1 MKLKNKFMEGKDK
14 SKEPPMPDSFLE
26 YNMQLEESQANL
38 VHPSLNSSLFY
49 RFEQESLFK
58 EPSTGIRSSQALIKS
73 KAELNEKKKLFAHGP
88 NPEIKEESE
97 EDVGRLSPAPSF
109 HIK

>member
-1 MKLKNKFMEGKDK
+1 MKLKNKFMEGK

-26 YNMQLEESQANL
+26 YKMQLEDSQANL
-38 VHPSLNSSLFY
+38 AHPSLNSSLFH

-73 KAELNEKKKLFAHGP
+73 KAELNEKKKLFAHGL

-97 EDVGRLSPAPSF
+97 EDVGRQSPAPSL